1 MGLISLKRLIVALI
15 VAIPLVSL
23 IFISPA
29 AAQSGVKADELFKS
43 GKRAYEENKYAAA
56 LKILKPLAENG
67 HAEAQ
72 LVLGDMYNIGKGVRQ
87 DNSQA
92 IHWYRESA
100 AQGNE
105 DAIQMLGQGMR
116 WLGESSSN

>member
-1 MGLISLKRLIVALI
+1 MISLMRLIVAFV
-15 VAIPLVSL
+15 VAISLVSL
-23 IFISPA
+23 IFSAPG
-29 AAQSGVKADELFKS
+29 AAQTDGNTIELFKI